1 MFDTN
6 FISVL
11 YFEWWARLPSAWL
24 QVQSLLGVSEECL
37 NLLSVSKNHH
47 HIKRSRYTSH
57 VKVAFRITWYF
68 QRIPT
73 LTARLHCTFKAK
85 HVASFFHRA
94 ILHLKNKKRV
104 HKELFLLEACSGWGS
119 GVMFWSH
126 AMCVTN
132 HWASTKKKGKQ
143 PAVISQ
149 LQDKAPENVRKLG
162 RQWWKNRRVLPGVT
176 LEAKCCCVKCQTSLA
191 EAAMCQ
197 YHPDTL
203 TRVQICLVSV
213 KKKKY
218 SICSA
223 TLT

>member
-1 MFDTN
+1 MLEKKKKIDTHFQFSVWYISFLWKLGHNYICKQRFAKHRLHMFDTN

-94 ILHLKNKKRV
+94 ILHLKNKK
-104 HKELFLLEACSGWGS
+104 G
-119 GVMFWSH
+119 
-126 AMCVTN
+126 T
-132 HWASTKKKGKQ
+132 
-143 PAVISQ
+143 
-149 LQDKAPENVRKLG
+149 
-162 RQWWKNRRVLPGVT
+162 
-176 LEAKCCCVKCQTSLA
+176 
-191 EAAMCQ
+191 
-197 YHPDTL
+197 
-203 TRVQICLVSV
+203 
-213 KKKKY
+213 
-218 SICSA
+218 
-223 TLT
+223 

>member
-47 HIKRSRYTSH
+47 HIKKEQIHKSCKSCVQDNMIFSKDSDSY
-57 VKVAFRITWYF
+57 
-68 QRIPT
+68 
-73 LTARLHCTFKAK
+73 CTFKAK

-94 ILHLKNKKRV
+94 ILHLKKTKKRYI
-104 HKELFLLEACSGWGS
+104 KRCSS
-119 GVMFWSH
+119 FKLAADGVVVWCFDHML
-126 AMCVTN
+126 CVWQT
-132 HWASTKKKGKQ
+132 TGRVQKKKGKQ

-162 RQWWKNRRVLPGVT
+162 RQWWKNRSVLPGVT

-197 YHPDTL
+197 YHSDTL
-203 TRVQICLVSV
+203 MHVQICLVSV

>member
-57 VKVAFRITWYF
+57 VKVVFRITWYF

-94 ILHLKNKKRV
+94 ILHLKKPKKRYI
-104 HKELFLLEACSGWGS
+104 KSCSS
-119 GVMFWSH
+119 FKLAADGVVVWCFDHML
-126 AMCVTN
+126 CV
-132 HWASTKKKGKQ
+132 W
-143 PAVISQ
+143 
-149 LQDKAPENVRKLG
+149 
-162 RQWWKNRRVLPGVT
+162 
-176 LEAKCCCVKCQTSLA
+176 QT
-191 EAAMCQ
+191 
-197 YHPDTL
+197 TG
-203 TRVQICLVSV
+203 RVQKKRKATSSNQSSPRQSTWKCLQ
-213 KKKKY
+213 
-218 SICSA
+218 IGA
-223 TLT
+223 TMMEKQERAAGCYTRSQMLLC